1 MSQNG
6 FYNSQRTRHH
16 CIGEYHKILKD
27 EDKAKPII
35 EVGAG
40 YGDVTALLYFL
51 EFKNILSFELNRPLI
66 EKINQKILALCG
78 KRPTV
83 INRKY
88 PVKTDHTPGII
99 IHVNCIYSSSF
110 KTKLD
115 YLEGIRRLYLLNG
128 IPYMFLF
135 ESIDDSYREPN
146 DTYPY
151 YVRLNEDDIKQTF
164 PHCKIDSYPT
174 YVYPNNRVSKL
185 CIKYAHSYCASS
197 LAKCWRIILQL
208 FQVFKDSTNL
218 GYEITII
225 PSIDLD
231 QKEARVIMFQY

>member
-1 MSQNG
+1 MEQ
-6 FYNSQRTRHH
+6 FYRMLKEYNIEFLKKNYDVPEWFLEFTEDPPPLYWRT
-16 CIGEYHKILKD
+16 IYKILKD

-99 IHVNCIYSSSF
+99 IQVNCIYSSSF

-174 YVYPNNRVSKL
+174 YVYPNNRVSKTL
-185 CIKYAHSYCASS
+185 YKIC
-197 LAKCWRIILQL
+197 
-208 FQVFKDSTNL
+208 T
-218 GYEITII
+218 
-225 PSIDLD
+225 
-231 QKEARVIMFQY
+231 